1 MTDQQIEVAEAEAI
15 KRIFKEAYHLTEGIE
30 NREHQKAFF
39 EAYCDWACFGVRV
52 MQEELMKLNK
62 RKSKKL

>member
-15 KRIFKEAYHLTEGIE
+15 KRIFKVAYHLTEGIE
-30 NREHQKAFF
+30 DREHQKAFF
-39 EAYCDWACFGVRV
+39 KAYCDWACFGVRV

-62 RKSKKL
+62 RKSKKP